1 MTSSIRASA
10 RFDHGLIPRNA
21 WLRDTASQ
29 MSGENVEALRG
40 AMGSEDPAALFG
52 LLHEKVEWD
61 YVGAFPESATYYG
74 PEGVQK
80 FFGQWAGA
88 FDDFGFEAE
97 ELIDAGDS
105 VVVHLHQWGRGKET
119 GAQVDSRT
127 WQVFTFRDGK
137 IVHCRGYPTKAEAL
151 AAAASD

>member
-1 MTSSIRASA
+1 MTPE
-10 RFDHGLIPRNA
+10 G
-21 WLRDTASQ
+21 
-29 MSGENVEALRG
+29 NVEALRR
-40 AMGSEDPAALFG
+40 AMESGDPAALFA
-52 LLHEKVEWD
+52 LLHEQVEWD

-80 FFGQWAGA
+80 FFAQWTGA

-105 VVVHLHQWGRGKET
+105 VVMRLRQWGRGKDT
-119 GAQVDSRT
+119 GARVENRT

-137 IVHCRGYPTKAEAL
+137 IVHCRGYPSRAEAL
-151 AAAASD
+151 AAAGLGSG